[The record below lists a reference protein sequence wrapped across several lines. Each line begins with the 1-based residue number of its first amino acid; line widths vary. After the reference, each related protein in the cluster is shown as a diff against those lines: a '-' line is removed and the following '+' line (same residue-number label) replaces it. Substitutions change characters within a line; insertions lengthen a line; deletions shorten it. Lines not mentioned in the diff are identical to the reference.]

1 MPRQLEVPNSSLGW
15 VRVGVALFYLFIVLI
30 PIYPF
35 YLLWGVLPALLWA
48 VASIVALL
56 GFAAGVSVLV
66 LTSLIVRLRAISDG
80 ELSEVS
86 EAGEATDE
94 TES

>member
-1 MPRQLEVPNSSLGW
+1 MPRQLEVHNSSLGR

-48 VASIVALL
+48 VASIVTLL

-66 LTSLIVRLRAISDG
+66 LASLIEGLLATSDG
-80 ELSEVS
+80 EASEVS
-86 EAGEATDE
+86 EATDE